1 MKHLICVI
9 LICFSYQA
17 MAAGVNPVVKNNNDT
32 TTVTTAD
39 SIRNSLSVGLLA
51 GNNSYFFGRST
62 DIAYPY
68 LAANFNYKLKSGFW
82 VGTTLYH
89 IDGVKNYIDETNL
102 SAGYDFNLTDRLDG
116 SISYTR
122 YIYGSYNPLL
132 QSVASNLGMAYLG
145 YDFSYVYTSLTAN
158 YLFGEFNDVFLTL
171 NNSRYF
177 EKKHILNQNDY
188 LGFDPSITL
197 LTGTQYFTRSYTT
210 KIETA
215 NAETGNNGNNGNGNN
230 GNGNGNNGN
239 NGNGNNG
246 NGNGN
251 SGNNGNGNGN
261 NGNGNGNNGNGN
273 GNNGNGNGNNGNGN
287 NGNGNGN
294 GNSGNGNG
302 NNGNGN
308 TGTGSGTGTGKGT
321 GTTTTTTTTTVQES
335 KFTLLNYGF
344 TLPVI
349 YGFGNNS
356 FELSWRLLVPT
367 NVTEEF
373 SSKPRSF
380 ITFSYYRTF

>member
-1 MKHLICVI
+1 MKHLICII
-9 LICFSYQA
+9 LILFGYQTA
-17 MAAGVNPVVKNNNDT
+17 SAGINPVVPNNTDT
-32 TTVTTAD
+32 ATVTTAAD
-39 SIRNSLSVGLLA
+39 STRNTFTVGLLA

-68 LAANFNYKLKSGFW
+68 LAANLSYKFKSGFW

-89 IDGVKNYIDETNL
+89 IKGVKNYVDETNL
-102 SAGYDFNLTDRLDG
+102 SAGWDVALSDRLEG
-116 SISYTR
+116 GVSYTR
-122 YIYGSYNPLL
+122 YIYGSDNPLL
-132 QSVASNLGMAYLG
+132 QSVASNLATATLSYDWSYL
-145 YDFSYVYTSLTAN
+145 YTSLTAH
-158 YLFGEFNDVFLTL
+158 YLFGEFNDAFLSL

-177 EKKHILNQNDY
+177 EKKGIFSQTDY
-188 LGFDPSITL
+188 LGIDPAINIL
-197 LTGTQYFTRSYTT
+197 AGTQFFTQSYTT
-210 KIETA
+210 KVEEA
-215 NAETGNNGNNGNGNN
+215 LTGNNG
-230 GNGNGNNGN
+230 

-251 SGNNGNGNGN
+251 SGNNGNGNGNSGNNGNNGNNGNGNNGNGNGN

-287 NGNGNGN
+287 GNNGN
-294 GNSGNGNG
+294 NGNG
-302 NNGNGN
+302 NNGNNGNVGNGN
-308 TGTGSGTGTGKGT
+308 TGT
-321 GTTTTTTTTTVQES
+321 GTTTTITTTIIQES

-367 NVTEEF
+367 NVTQEF

-380 ITFSYYRTF
+380 FTFSYYHTF